1 MKILLIISLLFLV
14 QPAIFNG
21 KFLSKK
27 KIVLAQENYVQ
38 LPSAAIKKYM
48 LIDNVYIV
56 DTRDYK
62 VSNLGYLKNS
72 LLFSLTVGYSTLVPL
87 LISDGS
93 NIVLICDKDNYK
105 ESLKTTE
112 ALGKYK
118 ILGYAI
124 YDEIIKEDT
133 FDILVAE
140 YNENTKKDVQ
150 KLVDKGKYLLD
161 VRGEQKWK
169 ETGVIK
175 ESHLIAY
182 YNFKTGYKAI
192 PDNQDVYIF
201 CNGGGTALLIMS
213 YLQRVGYLHKCIVM
227 RGGMNKTIAEGY
239 PLVPDQG

>member
-1 MKILLIISLLFLV
+1 
-14 QPAIFNG
+14 
-21 KFLSKK
+21 
-27 KIVLAQENYVQ
+27 
-38 LPSAAIKKYM
+38 M

-192 PDNQDVYIF
+192 PNNQDVYIF

-239 PLVPDQG
+239 PLVPYQG

>member
-1 MKILLIISLLFLV
+1 MKEFLIILLLFLV

-192 PDNQDVYIF
+192 PNNQDVYIF

-239 PLVPDQG
+239 PLVPYQG

>member
-1 MKILLIISLLFLV
+1 MKAFLIISLLFLV

-192 PDNQDVYIF
+192 PNNQDVYIF

-239 PLVPDQG
+239 PLVPYQG

>member
-1 MKILLIISLLFLV
+1 MKEFLIILLLFLV

-227 RGGMNKTIAEGY
+227 RGGMNKTFAEGY
-239 PLVPDQG
+239 PLVPYQG

>member
-1 MKILLIISLLFLV
+1 M
-14 QPAIFNG
+14 
-21 KFLSKK
+21 
-27 KIVLAQENYVQ
+27 
-38 LPSAAIKKYM
+38 
-48 LIDNVYIV
+48 
-56 DTRDYK
+56 
-62 VSNLGYLKNS
+62 GYLKNS

-93 NIVLICDKDNYK
+93 NIVLICDENNYQ

-112 ALGKYK
+112 AIGHYK

-133 FDILVAE
+133 LDILVAE

-150 KLVDKGKYLLD
+150 KLVDKGEYLLD

-175 ESHLIAY
+175 EAHLIAY
-182 YNFKTGYKAI
+182 NNFKTGYKAI

-239 PLVPDQG
+239 PLVPYQG